1 MLNQTP
7 ASSSS
12 TAVTYETNLSIDERD
27 VVMKNL
33 HKLLKSHNREQLGG
47 EHKQP
52 GCSRQADVD
61 SQTPEAL
68 AERACQPLP
77 SKLPFAIA
85 CDGNYSALKSTIVN
99 NKLLGCFVIGG
110 ECRLCFPQVRAL
122 CLGEIST
129 QQIDEAMQFLAIAN
143 ALASEEQLI
152 ELKRAGLAHPSLSK
166 CELITKTNAERL
178 ISVLHSGGTPPM
190 DDSQR
195 SQLLSLKV
203 VHDCFGGCSAFL
215 YPDLSPTPC
224 FECRTCYRMFKPEDF
239 CRHTHQ
245 PTSDKNI
252 CFWGFDASNWAYYIR
267 VDDSE
272 AMPTEE
278 DEQRF
283 VIFIQGYPNHQI

>member
-1 MLNQTP
+1 MDFDDKCCSVMLDQTP
-7 ASSSS
+7 ACSSS
-12 TAVTYETNLSIDERD
+12 TAVTYATKLSIDERD
-27 VVMKNL
+27 VVMKDL
-33 HKLLKSHNREQLGG
+33 QKLLKSHTREQLG

-52 GCSRQADVD
+52 GCSGQADVD

-85 CDGNYSALKSTIVN
+85 CDGNYSALKQIVG
-99 NKLLGCFVIGG
+99 LFS
-110 ECRLCFPQVRAL
+110 L

-152 ELKRAGLAHPSLSK
+152 VLKKAGLAHPSLSK

-190 DDSQR
+190 DDSLR

-203 VHDCFGGCSAFL
+203 VHDCFVSDLLPHVQTGGLLSSHTSA
-215 YPDLSPTPC
+215 D
-224 FECRTCYRMFKPEDF
+224 
-239 CRHTHQ
+239 
-245 PTSDKNI
+245 
-252 CFWGFDASNWAYYIR
+252 IR
-267 VDDSE
+267 QKHLLLGVRCLELGLLHS
-272 AMPTEE
+272 
-278 DEQRF
+278 RRR
-283 VIFIQGYPNHQI
+283 